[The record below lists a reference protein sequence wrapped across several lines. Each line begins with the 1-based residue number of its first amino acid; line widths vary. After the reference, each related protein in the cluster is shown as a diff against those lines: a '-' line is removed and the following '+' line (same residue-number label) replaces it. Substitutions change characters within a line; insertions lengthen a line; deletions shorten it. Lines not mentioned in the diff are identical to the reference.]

1 MQSKNEFR
9 YQKSALVKL
18 CVLSQFTVYKRCAR
32 YLVSKLAPLLSN
44 CVCLLIEALKFH
56 YDKQCS
62 VIIDKQASNS
72 TRRYAAAAA
81 IARHSYRYVC
91 YCSLSMFCLTLRT
104 YGNLSLLTLAAGQIS
119 QYTWL

>member
-72 TRRYAAAAA
+72 TRWRCCRRFAAAAA
-81 IARHSYRYVC
+81 APSPGTRIVMYA
-91 YCSLSMFCLTLRT
+91 T
-104 YGNLSLLTLAAGQIS
+104 AA
-119 QYTWL
+119 

>member
-62 VIIDKQASNS
+62 VIIDC
-72 TRRYAAAAA
+72 RRAAALLPPATRIVTYASAA
-81 IARHSYRYVC
+81 DY
-91 YCSLSMFCLTLRT
+91 
-104 YGNLSLLTLAAGQIS
+104 
-119 QYTWL
+119 